1 MLGYD
6 GAVMRR
12 DVHLAMVAFWTSV
25 PMFAVCLAFFW
36 SGVYWPLGWLGALLW
51 AVVVSSSAYLTGL
64 LWSFPL
70 VKGERGGLRHRAT
83 SEALVYPVAF
93 FLACSVIAFQV
104 MPF

>member
-1 MLGYD
+1 VLGYD
-6 GAVMRR
+6 GDVMRR

-25 PMFAVCLAFFW
+25 PMFAVYLAFFW
-36 SGVYWPLGWLGALLW
+36 PSVYRPLGWLGALLW
-51 AVVVSSSAYLTGL
+51 AVVVSSSAYLTV

-70 VKGERGGLRHRAT
+70 VKGERGGLRHRPT
-83 SEALVYPVAF
+83 SESLVYPVAF